1 MLDHDTRATL
11 RTAKNTRF
19 GVCSREARL
28 VHYREPMVVTRRFGA
43 PVLGSLL
50 IMLAVGCGSSAD
62 LSFGDAETTYAD
74 SGDTVYPDGGPPPSD
89 TGPSGDAAVGDGD
102 LPPACPPGS
111 GGKGNVCV
119 RVLRGGD
126 APSLNDESKA
136 LGLDGMGAV
145 LVGLTEAKPARELS
159 SFVAQTW
166 YPGES
171 AGTTKVAATSLP
183 KVAEPL
189 SVPPGTYYAF
199 AMFRDVEPYVR
210 PGVMVGDYIPR
221 FAELGPVVVTADGG
235 FNVDVKLYPA
245 RAIDVDVTMS
255 TTPAGSGA
263 GPLAAWVVD
272 GGKIVGEGSLP
283 CADLRDGKTATVRVF
298 TTYTGSF
305 EIAAALYDFTAP
317 TDDTAD
323 LLPTWTPGTMH
334 GKTSDPSTF
343 LEGEWVAPKTHL
355 DLSKVEPISTKP
367 ADPSPGCASAAY
379 APPAK

>member
-1 MLDHDTRATL
+1 ML
-11 RTAKNTRF
+11 
-19 GVCSREARL
+19 
-28 VHYREPMVVTRRFGA
+28 VTRRLGA

-62 LSFGDAETTYAD
+62 LAFGDTETTFAD

-89 TGPSGDAAVGDGD
+89 TAPSSDAVGDAD
-102 LPPACPPGS
+102 LPPACPPGAA
-111 GGKGNVCV
+111 GKGNVCV

-126 APSLNDESKA
+126 GPSLNEESKA
-136 LGLDGMGAV
+136 LGVDGMGAV
-145 LVGLTEAKPARELS
+145 LVGLTAVKPARELS
-159 SFVAQTW
+159 AFVAQTW

-171 AGTTKVAATSLP
+171 AGTAKVAATSLP

-199 AMFRDVEPYVR
+199 AVFRDLEPFVR
-210 PGVMVGDYIPR
+210 PGVSVGDYIPR
-221 FAELGPVVVTADGG
+221 FSELGSIVVTEGGG
-235 FNVDVKLYPA
+235 FNVDVTLYPA

-255 TTPAGSGA
+255 STPAGSGA
-263 GPLAAWVVD
+263 GPLSAWLLD
-272 GGKIVGEGSLP
+272 GGKVVGEGALP

-305 EIAAALYDFTAP
+305 DVGAALYDFTAP
-317 TDDTAD
+317 TEDSAD
-323 LLPTWTPGTMH
+323 LVPTFTPGTMH
-334 GKTSDPSTF
+334 GKTGEPSTF
-343 LEGEWVAPKTHL
+343 LAGEWLAPKTHL

-379 APPAK
+379 APPPK